1 MSEEQRNSDIVNEE
15 MSTIDQSLPENKEE
29 SLAEQTIP
37 NMEDDDSDARWY
49 VIHTYSGHEEK
60 VKKNIQK
67 LVETSGMQHLITE
80 ITVPMEKV
88 LEVKNGQRRIK
99 DRKLYPGYVIIK
111 MVITDD
117 SWYLVR
123 NTQGV
128 TGFVGHG
135 ATPVPLTVEEVCR
148 MGIEKV
154 AIELDVNLGDT
165 VKVIGG
171 PFEGFSGVVEEINAV
186 KQIVKVRI
194 STFRRDTPVELE
206 FGQVDRI

>member
-1 MSEEQRNSDIVNEE
+1 MSEEQMINDTEKDEISTEEKSTSNESSQVE
-15 MSTIDQSLPENKEE
+15 QKVLS
-29 SLAEQTIP
+29 AET
-37 NMEDDDSDARWY
+37 DDSDARWY

-67 LVETSGMQHLITE
+67 LVESSGMQDLITE

-111 MVITDD
+111 MIITDD

-154 AIELDVNLGDT
+154 AIELNVNLGDS
-165 VKVIGG
+165 VRVIGG
-171 PFEGFSGVVEEINAV
+171 PFEGFSGVVEEINAI
-186 KQIVKVRI
+186 KQVVKVRI